1 MPAASNSPGVRPMPD
16 YALVLNAGS
25 SSLKFC
31 VFCRRERED
40 WRLESRGQ
48 IGGIGTA
55 AALSAQNGEGY
66 TLAEQKLGEVH
77 HQGDAL
83 DSLAYWLR
91 SMYGGARVLGVGH
104 RVVHGGSHFTG
115 PTVITP

>member
-25 SSLKFC
+25 SSLKIC
-31 VFCRRERED
+31 VFRRRERED

-55 AALSAQNGEGY
+55 ATLSAQNGEGY
-66 TLAEQKLGEVH
+66 KLDDKKLEEVH
-77 HQGDAL
+77 DQGEALDAL
-83 DSLAYWLR
+83 ASWLR

-104 RVVHGGSHFTG
+104 RVV
-115 PTVITP
+115 